1 MCASSADASSCAQL
15 RGPAEPVGSAMQ
27 VFGTTAH
34 PPPSFV
40 EYQRLQLFDYS
51 QASRLRIV
59 QPGLLG
65 AYAGAFSPYAP
76 PPGAES
82 LFGFPPFFRFDPR
95 SRFVQEE
102 PKPQHSYIGL
112 IAMAILSSAEKKMVL
127 SDIYQ
132 YILDNYP
139 YFRNRGPGWRNS
151 IRHNL
156 SLNDCFV
163 KAGRSANGKG
173 HYWAIHPAN
182 VDDFKKGDFRRR
194 KAQRKVRRHMGLS
207 VPDDDD
213 SPTPTPPPTLQ
224 QPPVEAQHTP
234 TATIWGEDGTAAG
247 LTHKLSFKRRQF
259 DVESLLAPDPSPLEL
274 RSQQQQQQPP
284 KHSSPWPLPPAGC
297 ALESIGL
304 QGAWPGQPQSLLA
317 IHQERLS
324 LFRAQQQEQMLQR
337 WCPLQDARSSPSISD
352 TEADKLSAPP

>member
-15 RGPAEPVGSAMQ
+15 TGMRGPAEPVGPGSAMQ

-65 AYAGAFSPYAP
+65 AYAGAFGPYAP
-76 PPGAES
+76 PPGTERPVRLPAFLPVRPEVS
-82 LFGFPPFFRFDPR
+82 VRPG
-95 SRFVQEE
+95 E

-139 YFRNRGPGWRNS
+139 YFRNRGPGLAKLDPPQ
-151 IRHNL
+151 L

-163 KAGRSANGKG
+163 KGRRAPTARATT
-173 HYWAIHPAN
+173 WAIHPAN

-194 KAQRKVRRHMGLS
+194 KLS
-207 VPDDDD
+207 VKCADTWV
-213 SPTPTPPPTLQ
+213 SRCPTTTTARRRRRPLPNLPRSNLRSKRSTRRP
-224 QPPVEAQHTP
+224 
-234 TATIWGEDGTAAG
+234 ATIWGEDGTA
-247 LTHKLSFKRRQF
+247 
-259 DVESLLAPDPSPLEL
+259 
-274 RSQQQQQQPP
+274 
-284 KHSSPWPLPPAGC
+284 
-297 ALESIGL
+297 
-304 QGAWPGQPQSLLA
+304 
-317 IHQERLS
+317 
-324 LFRAQQQEQMLQR
+324 RA
-337 WCPLQDARSSPSISD
+337 
-352 TEADKLSAPP
+352 